1 MQQWLVGF
9 GIAVAVA
16 ALGLLAPQKA
26 LTKAGVM
33 HAALLGLIVWGS
45 LGWSGFAI
53 VAVYFICGTAVTK
66 VGMKEKE
73 AKGIAEK
80 RGGARGPE
88 NVWGS
93 ALTGAVCGLGYAVW
107 PHPLWILG
115 YVASFAA
122 KLADTTSSEVGKA
135 YGKRTFSIVSFKP
148 VAAGSEGAVSL
159 EGTVAG
165 WVAAIALTAI
175 GFALTTR
182 SSDMAVTWAWAIPC
196 WIAAILATTA
206 ESWIGA
212 TIQEDFDW
220 MTNEV
225 VNGIQT
231 TIAAVLAI
239 AIVLV
244 WQAIG

>member
-1 MQQWLVGF
+1 MQQWAIGLS
-9 GIAVAVA
+9 IAVTVA
-16 ALGLLAPQKA
+16 ALGLLTPQKA
-26 LTKAGVM
+26 LTKTGVI

-45 LGWSGFAI
+45 LGWPGFAI
-53 VAVYFICGTAVTK
+53 VAVYFVLGTAITK

-93 ALTGAVCGLGYAVW
+93 ALTGAVCALGYAIW
-107 PHPLWILG
+107 PHPLWLLG
-115 YVASFAA
+115 YIASFAA

-135 YGKRTFSIVSFKP
+135 YGKRTFSIVSFQP
-148 VAAGSEGAVSL
+148 VPAGSEGAVSL
-159 EGTVAG
+159 EGTAAG
-165 WVAAIALTAI
+165 WLAAIALTSI
-175 GFALTTR
+175 GFILTTQ
-182 SSDMAVTWAWAIPC
+182 SSEMAMTWSWALPC
-196 WIAAILATTA
+196 GIAAILATTA

-212 TIQEDFDW
+212 TIQEDVAW

-231 TIAAVLAI
+231 TIAAVLAV
-239 AIVLV
+239 AIVAG
-244 WQAIG
+244 WQAIA